1 MFFAGFAAGIVLSP
15 ARAQR
20 NLAGEAEIR
29 QRLDRLETLGSVMMI
44 AAHPDDENTA
54 LLAYFS
60 RGRHMRTAYLSLT
73 RGEGGQNLL
82 GSEQG
87 AALGVIRTQELLA
100 ARKIDGAEQYFTRAI
115 DFGFSKTAD
124 ETFSQWPREKVLGDI
139 VWNIRRFRPDVIVL
153 RFSGTPRDGH
163 GQHQVS
169 AILGREAFSAAADP
183 SKYTE
188 QLQWVQP
195 WQAKRLMYNVIAFT
209 ADQEK
214 EADKMAD
221 RIVIDV
227 GDYNPELGVSYAEIA
242 GMSRSE
248 HRSQGMGSPEQK
260 GSQKQYLVTI
270 AGDRATRDVFDEID
284 TTWRRIPSGQSID
297 QYIRQIRRS
306 FVAEHP
312 EQVLKALTEV
322 RAAIAAI
329 PDPLAERKRKEV
341 DEAIVECAGLW
352 LDAAADRFQVAP
364 GGNLK
369 ISATALLRT
378 PVQAAIVGLKLTGM
392 DGVASPDVAA
402 SVLVDNQPARYTI
415 PAHVPD
421 DQAYS
426 QPYWLVKP
434 PDGWLYT
441 VPDPRMIGLPEN
453 PPVLEALFRMKIA
466 GAEIELDR
474 PVEYRFIDHL
484 YGERTRP
491 LAIVPPVGVD
501 LTRTA
506 LVFPN
511 TTSRRVEVPVRANTG
526 KSAGDI
532 RLEAPDGWHVE
543 PASRHFEL
551 SSMGEQSIAVFDV
564 TAPASDAQT
573 QLRATAMVG
582 DKQISAETQVIS
594 YPHIP
599 PQTLF
604 PASETKLVRAD
615 IRTLAHNVGYVM
627 GAGDDEPDAI
637 RQMAVAVTLLTAD
650 DLSTGDLSRFDA
662 IVTGVRAWN
671 VRADLRANAPRLFD
685 YVQNGGALIV
695 QYNVPEGGPF
705 GGDPAL
711 LEHIGPY
718 PITTSRDRVA
728 DENVPVTFDPKNP
741 LLLAPNRISEK
752 DFEGWVQE
760 RGVNFASAWD
770 PKYQSV
776 LESHDPGEEAHPG
789 GELYTRYGKGVYIFT
804 AYSWFRELP
813 AGVAGAYRLFA
824 NMLSAAK
831 VP

>member
-1 MFFAGFAAGIVLSP
+1 
-15 ARAQR
+15 
-20 NLAGEAEIR
+20 
-29 QRLDRLETLGSVMMI
+29 
-44 AAHPDDENTA
+44 
-54 LLAYFS
+54 
-60 RGRHMRTAYLSLT
+60 
-73 RGEGGQNLL
+73 
-82 GSEQG
+82 
-87 AALGVIRTQELLA
+87 
-100 ARKIDGAEQYFTRAI
+100 
-115 DFGFSKTAD
+115 
-124 ETFSQWPREKVLGDI
+124 
-139 VWNIRRFRPDVIVL
+139 
-153 RFSGTPRDGH
+153 
-163 GQHQVS
+163 
-169 AILGREAFSAAADP
+169 
-183 SKYTE
+183 
-188 QLQWVQP
+188 
-195 WQAKRLMYNVIAFT
+195 
-209 ADQEK
+209 
-214 EADKMAD
+214 
-221 RIVIDV
+221 
-227 GDYNPELGVSYAEIA
+227 
-242 GMSRSE
+242 MS
-248 HRSQGMGSPEQK
+248 
-260 GSQKQYLVTI
+260 
-270 AGDRATRDVFDEID
+270 
-284 TTWRRIPSGQSID
+284 
-297 QYIRQIRRS
+297 
-306 FVAEHP
+306 
-312 EQVLKALTEV
+312 
-322 RAAIAAI
+322 
-329 PDPLAERKRKEV
+329 
-341 DEAIVECAGLW
+341 
-352 LDAAADRFQVAP
+352 
-364 GGNLK
+364 
-369 ISATALLRT
+369 
-378 PVQAAIVGLKLTGM
+378 
-392 DGVASPDVAA
+392 
-402 SVLVDNQPARYTI
+402 
-415 PAHVPD
+415 
-421 DQAYS
+421 
-426 QPYWLVKP
+426 
-434 PDGWLYT
+434 
-441 VPDPRMIGLPEN
+441 GLPEN

-741 LLLAPNRISEK
+741 LLLAPNKITGK

-760 RGVNFASAWD
+760 RGVNFASEWD

-776 LESHDPGEEAHPG
+776 LESHDPGEDPHP
-789 GELYTRYGKGVYIFT
+789 
-804 AYSWFRELP
+804 
-813 AGVAGAYRLFA
+813 
-824 NMLSAAK
+824 
-831 VP
+831 